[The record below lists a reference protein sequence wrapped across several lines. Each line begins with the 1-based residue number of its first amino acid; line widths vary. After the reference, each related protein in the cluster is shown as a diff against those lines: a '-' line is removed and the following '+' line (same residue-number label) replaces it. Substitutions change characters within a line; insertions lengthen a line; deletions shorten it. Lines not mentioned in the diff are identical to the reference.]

1 MRNEKSRRSNMGEAL
16 SDRLRSKGAWLIVCL
31 LGFFLMGTYGSTP
44 VKATENQVTFEKVQ
58 EKTYTAFIRGIAFG
72 SVVKD
77 GEEHIYCKVIVLEDK
92 EVQFLDESGKIVSR
106 KSLVATKPSEVGKYS
121 GKTAI
126 LSGRGNFVAIHD
138 YTAKSADAMNY
149 IVEEEHTIC
158 NDRGEEIYRFEGPL
172 EGTASGYRLLISD
185 KDGSAVGARLEYG
198 ALDFYRPD
206 GEVKTVHIF
215 DDIGWGKSTGGSVV
229 FSDDGEYLAVLVG
242 GSATRPLGLRPT
254 NTDVWAILFDRRG
267 TELWRR
273 RLDQDRFGN
282 IAISPSGEYIFFKTY
297 SFAGGLPRPEEKGET
312 PKLLGLTLGL
322 YDKSGTGLTFGD
334 TSLFSFGSFCFSP
347 QADYVALGGRDLI
360 RLIKTEDGLTV
371 FEKELPW
378 SGRIRELLFSADG
391 EYLIVK
397 PETNPLFIVNMKGE
411 MVWQHYFYSRVR
423 EIFSGNGFLAFS
435 FPYRYEIF
443 QKIEKER

>member
-1 MRNEKSRRSNMGEAL
+1 MGEAL
-16 SDRLRSKGAWLIVCL
+16 SDKLGSKGAWLMVCL
-31 LGFFLMGTYGSTP
+31 LGFFLTGTHGSTP

-58 EKTYTAFIRGIAFG
+58 EKSYDALIRGIAFG
-72 SVVKD
+72 SAVKD

-92 EVQFLDESGKIVSR
+92 EVQFLNESGKIVSR
-106 KSLVATKPSEVGKYS
+106 KSLVATEPSEAGKYS
-121 GKTAI
+121 GKAAI
-126 LSGRGNFVAIHD
+126 LSGSGDFVAIHD

-149 IVEEEHTIC
+149 IVEEEYTIC

-185 KDGSAVGARLEYG
+185 KEGSAVGARLEYG
-198 ALDFYRPD
+198 ALDFYSPD
-206 GEVKTVHIF
+206 GGVNTVHIF
-215 DDIGWGKSTGGSVV
+215 GDIGWGKSTGGGVV

-273 RLDQDRFGN
+273 RLGQDRFGD

-297 SFAGGLPRPEEKGET
+297 SFAGRLPRPEEKGET

-322 YDKSGTGLTFGD
+322 YDKSGTGSTLED

-347 QADYVALGGRDLI
+347 QADYVALGGRNVVRLI
-360 RLIKTEDGLTV
+360 RTDDGSTV
-371 FEKELPW
+371 FQKELP
-378 SGRIRELLFSADG
+378 SDVEVRRLLFSGDG
-391 EYLIVK
+391 RYLIVGA
-397 PETNPLFIVNMKGE
+397 NHDARVYVINMDGE
-411 MVWQHYFYSRVR
+411 LVWRKEFLRRVK
-423 EIFSGNGFLAFS
+423 EVFSENGFLGFS
-435 FPYRYEIF
+435 FLHGYEIYRE
-443 QKIEKER
+443 IESDRIDK